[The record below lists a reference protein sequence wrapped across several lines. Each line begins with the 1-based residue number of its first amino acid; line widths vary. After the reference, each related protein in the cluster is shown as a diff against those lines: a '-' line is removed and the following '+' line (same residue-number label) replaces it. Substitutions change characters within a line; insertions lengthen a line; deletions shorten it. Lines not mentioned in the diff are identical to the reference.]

1 MSQLSRL
8 LRSKYEEENPLQY
21 FQSEALK
28 QSLPENV
35 RNSIGAMDIKSEP
48 GEWYS
53 ETYPVGETG
62 APDELGNVP
71 YPGGV
76 EKLTIGIRPKGRNLP
91 FEEQERMVLGET
103 LHVLDEYSPEFETLV
118 DSFDE
123 AKLGNWGVDTITTVP
138 ESLKHM
144 QEMYMRHRNHP
155 EVQEKRDFDKWYEM
169 SGRDSLLRGRLTPDK
184 NDEFRNYPYTK
195 EQEDVLSGMNRFIYR

>member
-91 FEEQERMVLGET
+91 FEEQQRMVLGET
-103 LHVLDEYSPEFETLV
+103 LHVLDEYSPEFKTLK

-123 AKLGNWGVDTITTVP
+123 TTLGNP
-138 ESLKHM
+138 ESLDYM
-144 QEMYMRHRNHP
+144 QEMYMNHRNHP
-155 EVQEKRDFDKWYEM
+155 KVQEKRDFDKWYEM

>member
-35 RNSIGAMDIKSEP
+35 RNAIGAMDIKSEP
-48 GEWYS
+48 GKWYS

-62 APDELGNVP
+62 APDEFGNVP

-91 FEEQERMVLGET
+91 FEEQKRMVLGET
-103 LHVLDEYSPEFETLV
+103 LHVLDEYSPEFKTLK

-123 AKLGNWGVDTITTVP
+123 TTLGNP
-138 ESLKHM
+138 KSLDYM
-144 QEMYMRHRNHP
+144 QEMHMSHRNHP
-155 EVQEKRDFDKWYEM
+155 EVQEKRNFDEWYEM